1 MDFTPIIPTELSSG
15 NIIQELLVL
24 SEDIVVKSAMLEANY
39 TPIVINAIKDMLRNV
54 NSYYS
59 NQIEAE
65 GTHPIDTE
73 KAMRKE
79 YSSNDK
85 EKKLQMLSVAHV
97 KTQEYLEK
105 SVNDGN
111 NPVSKEFIKNIHKI
125 FYSQEGMENF
135 LAVTNDTR
143 TVTLVPGEL
152 RNDNVKVANH
162 IAPLYDEIDSLM
174 NQFESLY
181 KLYPYMTISQKLIY
195 VLSSHHRLVW
205 IHPFLDGNGRVSRL
219 FLDAFLH
226 SIGIR
231 GYGLWNISR
240 GLSRDVKSY
249 KANLSY
255 ADMIKQGNQ
264 DGREHLS
271 NRSLEQ
277 FVRFM
282 LETSLDQIEYM
293 SSCLKLD
300 SLSDRIEKYCHSAN
314 ASFLRINPLPKGSD
328 KLFKALLLKGEI
340 QRGEE
345 VQDIIGMKKTYSS
358 QLVSELLNR
367 YYLVSDGP
375 RKALRINFNAHFASQ
390 LFPELMPPEK
400 S

>member
-1 MDFTPIIPTELSSG
+1 MNFSPVIPRELSSG
-15 NIIQELLVL
+15 NIKQELLVL
-24 SEDIVVKSAMLEANY
+24 AEEVIIKSAMLEANY
-39 TPIVINAIKDMLRNV
+39 NPLVITAIREMLRNV

-79 YSSNDK
+79 YSTDEK
-85 EKKLQMLSVAHV
+85 EKKLQMLSVSHI
-97 KTQEYLEK
+97 KTQESLEK
-105 SVNDGN
+105 SIEDGI
-111 NPVSKEFIKNIHKI
+111 NPLSKECIKEIHKT
-125 FYSQEGMENF
+125 FYSQEGMESF
-135 LAVTNDTR
+135 LFVSNDNR
-143 TVTLVPGEL
+143 TVELVPGEL
-152 RNDNVKVANH
+152 RNDNVQVGDH
-162 IAPLYDEIDSLM
+162 IAPLFDEVDHLM

-219 FLDAFLH
+219 FLDTFLQ
-226 SIGIR
+226 SINIK

-240 GLSRDVKSY
+240 GLSRDIKNYKS
-249 KANLSY
+249 NLKL
-255 ADMIKQGNQ
+255 ADLIRQGDQ
-264 DGREHLS
+264 DGRGPLS
-271 NRSLEQ
+271 NRGLEY
-277 FVRFM
+277 FVKFM

-293 SSCLKLD
+293 GSCLKLD
-300 SLSDRIEKYCHSAN
+300 SLAKRIENYCYSAN
-314 ASFLRINPLPKGSD
+314 ATFLEINPLPEGSD
-328 KLFKALLLKGEI
+328 KLFKILLLKGEV

-345 VQDIIGMKKTYSS
+345 VQEIIGKKKTYSS
-358 QLVSELLNR
+358 QLVTELLNR

-375 RKALRINFNAHFASQ
+375 RKPLRINFNAHFAAH

-400 S
+400 G

>member
-24 SEDIVVKSAMLEANY
+24 SEEVVIKSAMLEANY
-39 TPIVINAIKDMLRNV
+39 NPIVINAIRDMLRNV

-79 YSSNDK
+79 YSNNDK

-97 KTQEYLEK
+97 KTQESLEK
-105 SVNDGN
+105 SINDGN

-135 LAVTNDTR
+135 LAVTNDSR
-143 TVTLVPGEL
+143 TVTLIPGEL

-174 NQFESLY
+174 NKFESLY

-240 GLSRDVKSY
+240 GLSRDVKNY
-249 KANLSY
+249 KSNLSY
-255 ADMIKQGNQ
+255 ADMVRQGNQ
-264 DGREHLS
+264 DGRGCLS

-282 LETSLDQIEYM
+282 IETSLDQIEYM

-314 ASFLRINPLPKGSD
+314 ASFLRINPLPQGSD
-328 KLFKALLLKGEI
+328 KLFKALLLKGEV

-345 VQDIIGMKKTYSS
+345 IQNIIGMKKTYSS
-358 QLVSELLNR
+358 QLVSELLSR

-375 RKALRINFNAHFASQ
+375 RKSLRINFNAHFASQ

-400 S
+400 I

>member
-15 NIIQELLVL
+15 NITQELLVL
-24 SEDIVVKSAMLEANY
+24 SEEIVVKSAMLEANY
-39 TPIVINAIKDMLRNV
+39 NPIVINAIKDMLRNV

-97 KTQEYLEK
+97 KTQEALEK
-105 SVNDGN
+105 SINDGN
-111 NPVSKEFIKNIHKI
+111 NPVSKEFIKNIHKA
-125 FYSQEGMENF
+125 FYLEEGMENF
-135 LAVTNDTR
+135 LTVTNDTR
-143 TVTLVPGEL
+143 TVILVPGEL
-152 RNDNVKVANH
+152 RDDNVKVANH
-162 IAPLYDEIDSLM
+162 IAPLFDEVDSLM
-174 NQFESLY
+174 NQFEALY
-181 KLYPYMTISQKLIY
+181 KVYPYMTISQKLIY
-195 VLSSHHRLVW
+195 VLSSHHKLVW

-240 GLSRDVKSY
+240 GLSRDVKNY

-255 ADMIKQGNQ
+255 ADMVRQGNQ
-264 DGREHLS
+264 DGRGYLS
-271 NRSLEQ
+271 NRGLEQ

-282 LETSLDQIEYM
+282 LEISLDQIKYM

-300 SLSDRIEKYCHSAN
+300 SLSERIEKYCHSAN
-314 ASFLRINPLPKGSD
+314 ASFLRINPLPQGSN
-328 KLFKALLLKGEI
+328 KLFKALLLKGEV

-345 VQDIIGMKKTYSS
+345 VQNIIGMKKTYSS

-390 LFPELMPPEK
+390 LFPELMPPERN
-400 S
+400 

>member
-1 MDFTPIIPTELSSG
+1 MDFSPVIPTELSSG
-15 NIIQELLVL
+15 NMKQELLVL
-24 SEDIVVKSAMLEANY
+24 AEEVIIKSAMLEANY
-39 TPIVINAIKDMLRNV
+39 NPLVITAIREMLRNV

-79 YSSNDK
+79 YSKDEK
-85 EKKLQMLSVAHV
+85 EKNLQMLSVSHI
-97 KTQEYLEK
+97 KTQESLEK
-105 SVNDGN
+105 SIEDGI
-111 NPVSKEFIKNIHKI
+111 NPLSKECITEIHKT
-125 FYSQEGMENF
+125 FYSQEGMESF
-135 LAVTNDTR
+135 LFVSNDNR
-143 TVTLVPGEL
+143 TVELVPGEL
-152 RNDNVKVANH
+152 RDDNVQVGDH
-162 IAPLYDEIDSLM
+162 IAPLFDEVDHLM

-219 FLDAFLH
+219 FLDTFLQ
-226 SIGIR
+226 SINIK

-240 GLSRDVKSY
+240 GLARDIKNYKS
-249 KANLSY
+249 NLKL
-255 ADMIKQGNQ
+255 ADMIRQGNQ
-264 DGREHLS
+264 DGRGPLS
-271 NRSLEQ
+271 NRGLEY
-277 FVRFM
+277 FVKFM

-293 SSCLKLD
+293 GSCLKLD
-300 SLSDRIEKYCHSAN
+300 SLAQRIENYCHSAN
-314 ASFLRINPLPKGSD
+314 ATFLKIDPLPEGSD
-328 KLFKALLLKGEI
+328 KLFKILLLKGEV

-345 VQDIIGMKKTYSS
+345 VQKIIGKKKTYSS
-358 QLVSELLNR
+358 HLVTELLNR

-375 RKALRINFNAHFASQ
+375 RKPLRINFNAHFASH

-400 S
+400 G

>member
-1 MDFTPIIPTELSSG
+1 MDFTPIIPAELSSG

-39 TPIVINAIKDMLRNV
+39 NPIVINAIKEMLRNV

-79 YSSNDK
+79 YSNNDK

-97 KTQEYLEK
+97 KTQESLEK
-105 SVNDGN
+105 SISDGN

-181 KLYPYMTISQKLIY
+181 KLYPYMTISQKLVY

-219 FLDAFLH
+219 FLDTFLH

-240 GLSRDVKSY
+240 GLSRDVKNY
-249 KANLSY
+249 KSNLSY
-255 ADMIKQGNQ
+255 ADMIRQGNQ
-264 DGREHLS
+264 DGRGYLS

-314 ASFLRINPLPKGSD
+314 ASFLRINPLPQGSD

-400 S
+400 N